1 MSEIPQELSIEERN
15 GAILVFFGDQYA
27 VLPPDQAVSVG
38 EALIKHAYHIKTGST
53 PEARQAV
60 TAEMETRTNA
70 KVTQNIKRGIEI
82 NRLPGHIARD
92 VISIVMHE
100 ML

>member
-1 MSEIPQELSIEERN
+1 MSDSELGIQERN
-15 GAILVFFGDQYA
+15 GAIVLTLGEAYA
-27 VLPPDQAVSVG
+27 ILPPDQAVAVG

-60 TAEMETRTNA
+60 TAEMETRTA
-70 KVTQNIKRGIEI
+70 TKVTQNIKRGIET
-82 NRLPGHIARD
+82 NRLPGHIAKD
-92 VISIVMHE
+92 CISIVMHE